1 MSSRSRGGFT
11 LVELLIVI
19 GVIVILIA
27 LLLPAVGSVRAR
39 ARSAQCQNNL
49 AELGLAL
56 KMADTNL
63 PQPVRARKETTTGT
77 YNFWHGALSP
87 FLEEKTN
94 SLFFCP
100 SDPARPADPASLDPQ
115 LAEADQHASPSLR
128 QFPTSYGVNN
138 RLHRMQ
144 GGDSGKIALLDF
156 GHSVAMATVPKNPS
170 DPNEAYPNYTGGNLD
185 WQGAYGAKWDDWM
198 ESGAMRHGSRAN
210 VLLYD
215 GTVAT
220 MDSETISPP
229 SVPSIQKQYW
239 SPMRDALQKKI
250 DPWTG
255 GPIDDDPE
263 IDSDYDGI
271 ANDEDNCPNTPN
283 PSQTDSDG
291 NDIGDACDSDFDP
304 DEDGIP
310 SDGDGDGNAGNNPC
324 ADGEQENC
332 DDNCPD
338 KPNPDQADVDGNG
351 IGDACE
357 GSDPGDGGG
366 DDGEDGDLGSDDDG
380 DEIYSDGDGDGSP
393 GSNPCTGGNTENC
406 DDNCP
411 ESYNPDQTDTN
422 GNGDYCDDFGEDN
435 CYNSI
440 SGFPELAGWYV
451 HTTSVG
457 NIPLDDP
464 SHERIRLIADTDCYY
479 EIDLEDAGDD
489 DYDTTLILDRLGNG
503 DISFV
508 YKFNPGDGTVFFH
521 TLHGTLADGSP
532 FEEYVGNGG
541 THSFMIPG
549 GNDAAYC
556 ECAGAGGSGG
566 GGSGGEEG
574 DNCTLWAY
582 NLGGQEYVGSGD
594 LGGITFQNGFT
605 ASPVGGSSITNMG
618 AASGTPDDLLYQQMQ
633 LSQSGSSGLSF
644 EIPVCEEGQYKVTF
658 WAGLPAYRTR
668 QDIVAEGETVISGWM
683 PFPPI
688 LDADGEP
695 IPGYGSPGDPPYTQ
709 EATVAVNDGTLNITV
724 ARTAGWS
731 YPYTMLSAIKIEK
744 Q

>member
-1 MSSRSRGGFT
+1 MFSGSSRSGSLRFRAGFT

-19 GVIVILIA
+19 GVIVVLIA

-39 ARSAQCQNNL
+39 ARTAQCQNNL

-56 KMADTNL
+56 KMADKNL
-63 PQPVRARKETTTGT
+63 PQPVRAREADPTTAGQFT
-77 YNFWHGALSP
+77 FWHGALSP

-115 LAEADQHASPSLR
+115 FAEADQHNSPSSR
-128 QFPTSYGVNN
+128 QFGTSYGANN

-170 DPNEAYPNYTGGNLD
+170 DPNEAYPGYTGGDLD
-185 WQGAYGAKWDDWM
+185 WQGGYGTKWDDWM
-198 ESGAMRHGSRAN
+198 ESGRRHGQKVN
-210 VLLYD
+210 ILLYD
-215 GTVAT
+215 GTVAA
-220 MDSETISPP
+220 MDPETISP

-239 SPMRDALQKKI
+239 SPMRDDLQKKI
-250 DPWTG
+250 DSWTG
-255 GPIDDDPE
+255 GPIDDSAAV
-263 IDSDYDGI
+263 DSDSDGI
-271 ANDEDNCPNTPN
+271 ANEEDNCPNTPN

-291 NDIGDACDSDFDP
+291 NDIGDACDDDFDT
-304 DEDGIP
+304 DNDGIP
-310 SDGDGDGNAGNNPC
+310 NDGDGDGNAGNNPC

-338 KPNPDQADVDGNG
+338 NANPNQADSDNDG

-357 GSDPGDGGG
+357 ASDPGGGG
-366 DDGEDGDLGSDDDG
+366 GGGGGSDDDG
-380 DEIYSDGDGDGSP
+380 DGIYSDGDESGSEGDT
-393 GSNPCTGGNTENC
+393 PCTGGNTTGC

-411 ESYNPDQTDTN
+411 DGYNPDQTDTN

-503 DISFV
+503 DISLV

-566 GGSGGEEG
+566 EEG

-582 NLGGQEYVGSGD
+582 NLGGAEYVGSGD

-605 ASPVGGSSITNMG
+605 ASPIGGSSVTYTG

-633 LSQSGSSGLSF
+633 FAQDGSAELSF

-658 WAGLPAYRTR
+658 WAGVSTLRTR
-668 QDIVAEGETVISGWM
+668 QDIVVEGETVISSWE
-683 PFPPI
+683 PFPDD
-688 LDADGEP
+688 LVFA
-695 IPGYGSPGDPPYTQ
+695 PGYGNPGDPPYTQ
-709 EATVAVNDGTLNITV
+709 EATVAVNDGTINITV
-724 ARTAGWS
+724 APTAGWS
-731 YPYTMLSAIKIEK
+731 YDYMMLSAIKIEK